1 MRLTLIFTLL
11 LGLFISDS
19 AFSQVTLPS
28 RQNVSHRQGDGG
40 PAIKAQICDP
50 TAIAVVRGALFVA
63 EGCEPNAV
71 RKVDLKSG
79 TITTLTPFPSLESI
93 TNFVVDRD
101 GNLIGAEGTSNRI
114 LRINTMK
121 GTIDAIAGTG
131 EIGFSGDGGP
141 ATQAKFNQPYGVAL
155 DQAGNLFVAD
165 SGNSRIRRIDAR
177 TGIITTVAGGGKKG
191 IAGDGGPALEAGL
204 EWPMSVAVD
213 HAGDLYIGQNTND
226 QASTR
231 IRKVDSR
238 TQMISTYVNTA
249 AAPLRMLFDDQENLV
264 FVDGVFIKRIDAAT
278 GAVRT
283 IAGTVKG
290 FSGDGGTAIEASFEN
305 PCALAFDN
313 AGNLYIADFVS
324 NRIRRIRAKDSIV
337 ETIAGNGKPHFVR
350 VML

>member
-1 MRLTLIFTLL
+1 MLL
-11 LGLFISDS
+11 LGLSVCGSSFPQASH
-19 AFSQVTLPS
+19 
-28 RQNVSHRQGDGG
+28 SHRQGDGG
-40 PAIKAQICDP
+40 PAVKARICDP
-50 TAIAVVRGALFVA
+50 TALAVVRGVLFVA

-71 RKVDLKSG
+71 RKVDLKTG
-79 TITTLTPFPSLESI
+79 IITTLTPLPSLESI

-121 GTIDAIAGTG
+121 GTIDVIAGTG
-131 EIGFSGDGGP
+131 EIGFTGDGGP
-141 ATQAKFNQPYGVAL
+141 ATQAKFNQPYGVTL

-165 SGNSRIRRIDAR
+165 SGNSRIRRVDAR
-177 TGIITTVAGGGKKG
+177 TGIISTVAGGGKKG

-213 HAGDLYIGQNTND
+213 RAGNLYIGQNTND
-226 QASTR
+226 PASTR

-238 TQMISTYVNTA
+238 TQVISTYAKTA
-249 AAPLRMLFDDQENLV
+249 AAPLRMLLDAQENLI
-264 FVDGVFIKRIDAAT
+264 FVDGYCIKRIDAAT

-290 FSGDGGTAIEASFEN
+290 FSGDGGQAIEAGFEN
-305 PCALAFDN
+305 PCGLAFDD

-324 NRIRRIRAKDSIV
+324 NRIRRIGAKDSIV